1 MIRRPPRSTLFPYTT
16 LFRSSERPPR
26 ALAEHVMAQ
35 VEHPGNLDRWGN
47 AAYRLVTLILI
58 HCGLRVSDALRL
70 ERDCITCDADGAPYL
85 RYFNH
90 KMKREALVPIDEELR
105 RLIDKQQHRVLERW
119 PHIPPG
125 LFPRPT
131 TNIDGPAPVTSSTY
145 RLPLYRWL

>member
-70 ERDCITCDADGAPYL
+70 ERDCIACDADGAPYL

-105 RLIDKQQHRVLERW
+105 RLIDKHQHPVLERW
-119 PHIPPG
+119 PPTPPP
-125 LFPRPT
+125 LFPRPPNTPHRQPPT
-131 TNIDGPAPVTSSTY
+131 TTP
-145 RLPLYRWL
+145 